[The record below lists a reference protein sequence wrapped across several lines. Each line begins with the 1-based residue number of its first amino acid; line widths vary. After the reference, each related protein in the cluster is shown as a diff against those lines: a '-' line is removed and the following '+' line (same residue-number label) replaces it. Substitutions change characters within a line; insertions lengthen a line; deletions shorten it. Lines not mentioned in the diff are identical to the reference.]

1 MDAYTLAHTDD
12 PDVSKL
18 AAINLSG
25 HATEQIM
32 HVVIDML
39 AEHGPM
45 TPAELEHRYFQY
57 RERWNWPVVAFYS
70 IHRRVSQMKKHVHVL
85 VPVGR
90 RDGAQLLNLATN
102 PTQAHADITA
112 YFSGDEAGHG

>member
-1 MDAYTLAHTDD
+1 MDAYTLTHTDD

-25 HATEQIM
+25 HATEKIM
-32 HVVIDML
+32 HIVIDML

-70 IHRRVSQMKKHVHVL
+70 IHRRVSQMKKHVGCL
-85 VPVGR
+85 ISVGR
-90 RDGAQLLNLATN
+90 KDGAQLLNLAYN
-102 PTQAHADITA
+102 ARQAHLDVSDYFRKGTA
-112 YFSGDEAGHG
+112 